1 MTEETDLAD
10 RYIKAFITN
19 MIHILKDIK
28 ENSTTLAARQK
39 RHSGIN
45 MENDTSCSE

>member
-1 MTEETDLAD
+1 MTLNERKMTQWDMTEETDVAD

-28 ENSTTLAARQK
+28 EN
-39 RHSGIN
+39 IN
-45 MENDTSCSE
+45 TIKEEIWD

>member
-1 MTEETDLAD
+1 MKEKLLNDSGFDMTEETDLAD

-28 ENSTTLAARQK
+28 DN
-39 RHSGIN
+39 IN
-45 MENDTSCSE
+45 TIKEEI

>member
-1 MTEETDLAD
+1 MKEKLLNDSGLDMTEETDLAD

-28 ENSTTLAARQK
+28 EN
-39 RHSGIN
+39 IN
-45 MENDTSCSE
+45 TIKEEIWD

>member
-1 MTEETDLAD
+1 MKEKLLNDSGLDMTEETDLAD

-28 ENSTTLAARQK
+28 EN
-39 RHSGIN
+39 IN
-45 MENDTSCSE
+45 TIKEEI